1 MLVDDNDED
10 DDDDDDNDDG
20 TDDVDGNAHI
30 QQERACKAAE
40 ELKWVGASKPC
51 DNCNCHEDRWWPCA
65 GDDDGED
72 NNGDDGE
79 DAVDDGNYSKTMIEW
94 IISALATI
102 TQATRFQDSSTTT
115 RYVVE

>member
-40 ELKWVGASKPC
+40 ELKWVDARQ
-51 DNCNCHEDRWWPCA
+51 NLVTIAIVMRI
-65 GDDDGED
+65 DDGPVLVMMMARTIMAMMER
-72 NNGDDGE
+72 
-79 DAVDDGNYSKTMIEW
+79 MM
-94 IISALATI
+94 LMMATI
-102 TQATRFQDSSTTT
+102 QRQ
-115 RYVVE
+115 

>member
-40 ELKWVGASKPC
+40 ELKWVGASQ
-51 DNCNCHEDRWWPCA
+51 NLVTIAIVMRI
-65 GDDDGED
+65 DDGPVLVMMMARTIMAMMER
-72 NNGDDGE
+72 
-79 DAVDDGNYSKTMIEW
+79 MM
-94 IISALATI
+94 LMMATI
-102 TQATRFQDSSTTT
+102 QRQ
-115 RYVVE
+115 